1 MGSAVR
7 SYETCKKRTQ
17 AAVTNRQN
25 NGRHGDEENVGK
37 ACNDQEEL
45 GRLTAVVVE
54 VVDRYYAGSPG
65 GDEEHN
71 EGQNN
76 LGGGGGVT
84 RREVTPCSFLT
95 QLLRDGSFINGL
107 FFFFIFIAL
116 HLSHHLPQLMP
127 CHQVWV

>member
-76 LGGGGGVT
+76 LGGGDKKGGHAMQ
-84 RREVTPCSFLT
+84 FLNAIIT
-95 QLLRDGSFINGL
+95 GWFIYQWT
-107 FFFFIFIAL
+107 FFFLLFI
-116 HLSHHLPQLMP
+116 
-127 CHQVWV
+127 